1 MAVMRGLFVSIVALL
16 YVLFAIGAFFG
27 KSWLWWPGLTAA
39 LINLLL
45 VFGTVAQGESLIEG
59 LAWSAVPAILIFS
72 YFSHR
77 ERTP

>member
-1 MAVMRGLFVSIVALL
+1 MATPVADHGGLH
-16 YVLFAIGAFFG
+16 
-27 KSWLWWPGLTAA
+27 GLTAA

-45 VFGTVAQGESLIEG
+45 VFGAVVHGESLIQG